1 MKSFRAYFS
10 LLLIIIAAAVIYL
23 PGCKKDEIQGPTI
36 PSGTAAGDL
45 GGSYPAPLVI
55 KLQGRNLAATA
66 PTDGQALRW
75 NNASMQWEPSTLA
88 GLGIWTGSGNNIYSG
103 HTGNLGLGTT
113 APNDEIHIKK
123 DANSLV
129 GITIENVDP
138 GSNSTERIS
147 FTDENGSL
155 CFIQANDD
163 GSISG
168 PSFTIAN
175 NRPNG
180 YMGWNTGGT
189 ARMTLSNAGNFGIG
203 TTVPSQRLHV
213 VGNICA
219 TGNIG
224 ACSDIRYKTNIASL
238 TNALTSIM
246 SLHGIYYNWDKK
258 KIGNDAYTKAR
269 QIGFSAQEI
278 EQYFPEIV
286 QTDAKGYKAIDY
298 SRLTPILAEAIK
310 EQQQT
315 IVRQQDEMKQIRDEI
330 AALRSMIEAN
340 K

>member
-1 MKSFRAYFS
+1 MRHIRAYFS
-10 LLLIIIAAAVIYL
+10 LMLFIIIAAVIYL
-23 PGCKKDEIQGPTI
+23 PGCKKDEIQGPTT
-36 PSGTAAGDL
+36 PSGNAAGDL
-45 GGSYPAPLVI
+45 GGSYPAPLVT
-55 KLQGRNLAATA
+55 KLQGRNLVATA
-66 PTDGQALRW
+66 PTDGQVLRW
-75 NNASMQWEPSTLA
+75 NNTSTQWEPSTLA
-88 GLGIWTGSGNNIYSG
+88 GLGIWTGSGNNIYSS

-123 DANSLV
+123 DVNSFV
-129 GITIENVDP
+129 GLTIENTDA
-138 GSNSTERIS
+138 GSSSTERIS

-163 GSISG
+163 NSIAG
-168 PSFTIAN
+168 PAFTIAN

-180 YMGWNTGGT
+180 YMAWNTGGT
-189 ARMTLSNAGNFGIG
+189 ARMTLSNAGNLGIG
-203 TTVPSQRLHV
+203 STVPSQRLHV

-219 TGNIG
+219 TGTIG

-246 SLHGIYYNWDKK
+246 SLHGIYYNWDKE
-258 KIGNDAYTKAR
+258 KIGRDAYTKAR

-298 SRLTPILAEAIK
+298 SRLTPILVEAIK

-315 IVRQQDEMKQIRDEI
+315 IVQQKEEMKQIRDEI
-330 AALRSMIEAN
+330 AALKLMIEAN